1 MDGPVTYSGGWSQL
15 SINTVAGIWAPCR
28 FFLLP
33 PPQSQHG
40 PVKMHQAECP
50 LRPRRHLR
58 RLFISWADFFCA
70 RCTVISGFKSTTT
83 HQKWSM
89 TSVHSTGSATFGQFL
104 HYRQSQCM
112 AYSLKMLAFGIIL
125 GEFPVLRSHLGGILR
140 DWFSPSELSRA
151 NFLYFGIISAGFRE
165 NDSFTFGIISV
176 GFHEIDFSPSESSR
190 WDFARLIFSPSESF
204 LWSFHLRNHLGR
216 ISRYEFFTF
225 RSYLGS

>member
-1 MDGPVTYSGGWSQL
+1 MGSMSVLSPPSAAVTTRTCQNAPGRMPPSAPKAPSEAIYILGW
-15 SINTVAGIWAPCR
+15 
-28 FFLLP
+28 
-33 PPQSQHG
+33 
-40 PVKMHQAECP
+40 
-50 LRPRRHLR
+50 
-58 RLFISWADFFCA
+58 FFCA

-104 HYRQSQCM
+104 HYLRIQCM
-112 AYSLKMLAFGIIL
+112 TYSLKMLAFGIIL